1 MSNAALL
8 YDRLT
13 IDEAELLITASR
25 RGLEFKRI
33 FTKNPSSLTAEDV
46 EDVKVVVN
54 RCESKHRALEA
65 ARRVEELGRVVIN
78 PYRVESLCSDKIKTI
93 RVLEEKGVKVPR
105 SLFRSFPRDGSDL
118 EDWIMEVVEEAE
130 SKLGYPLVFK
140 PTHGSWGR
148 GVLKVGNRESLVE
161 VLSRNSKPTQ
171 INPEGVFLQEYIEKP
186 GFDLR
191 VLVYKEG
198 SSSGLLCCIARVSR
212 SPEEF
217 RTNTHLGGLPVGV
230 DLDSYPR
237 HRVEVMRALDAMM
250 GYEDYGIV
258 ALDAMPSI
266 EGGNWS
272 SIYRL
277 VAGCISVYDEIRRF
291 VHENR
296 FRRYVNW
303 KNEMEEMF
311 RKLKELDAYK
321 KLSRFIDELLGSCDL
336 KIHEANSRFDY
347 ALNTRNATGIN
358 PADKYV
364 DICFKILEQ

>member
-1 MSNAALL
+1 MSSAALL

-13 IDEAELLITASR
+13 IDEAELLVTASR

-33 FTKNPSSLTAEDV
+33 FTKNPSSLVTEDV

-65 ARRVEELGRVVIN
+65 AKRVEELGRVVIN
-78 PYRVESLCSDKIKTI
+78 SYRVESLCSDKIKTI
-93 RVLEEKGVKVPR
+93 RVLEGKGVKVPK
-105 SLFRSFPRDGSDL
+105 SLFKSFPKDDSSI
-118 EDWIMEVVEEAE
+118 EEWITEVVEEAE
-130 SKLGYPLVFK
+130 SELGYPLVFK

-148 GVLKVGNRESLVE
+148 GVLKVGDRETLVE
-161 VLSRNSKPTQ
+161 VLGRNSRPTQ
-171 INPEGVFLQEYIEKP
+171 INPEGVFLQEYVEKP

-191 VLVYKEG
+191 ILVYKEG

-230 DLDSYPR
+230 DLNAYPR
-237 HRVEVMRALDAMM
+237 HRMEILRALDAIM
-250 GYEDYGIV
+250 GHEDYGIV

-266 EGGNWS
+266 EGRDWS
-272 SIYRL
+272 SIYKL
-277 VAGCISVYDEIRRF
+277 AAECISVYDEIRRF
-291 VHENR
+291 VHKNR

-303 KNEMEEMF
+303 KTEMEEMF
-311 RKLKELDAYK
+311 RKLKELDTYK
-321 KLSRFIDELLGSCDL
+321 KLSRFIDELLADCDL

-347 ALNTRNATGIN
+347 AFNTRNATGVN